1 MFIFVFLMTLHFKT
15 WHEQHDNY
23 MNFQPL
29 ELVQRTRARKTTD
42 EVTKKTARQRSTIVA
57 ETRTAV
63 SGGAA
68 GTQLVDELKAMG

>member
-1 MFIFVFLMTLHFKT
+1 MLIFVFLMTLHFKT
-15 WHEQHDNY
+15 WHEKHDYY

-29 ELVQRTRARKTTD
+29 ELFNRTRARKTD
-42 EVTKKTARQRSTIVA
+42 EVTKKTVRQLSKTIA

-68 GTQLVDELKAMG
+68 GTQLVG